1 MLPQILLIGAT
12 GRTGSL
18 VLSEALTR
26 GHSVTIL
33 LRKPNSNLPQDHANL
48 TTVTGD
54 PCDASDVE
62 KALRSCSS
70 TRPNVP
76 VVIISTLG
84 QTRTSGNPWAATTSP
99 ARFMDT
105 SAKAVLAAAAA
116 AASSEAVKT
125 KTGSTGS
132 SSGSSRVQV
141 HPIEIV
147 KFVVMSMFGVGD
159 SFANL
164 NFALRWTFNHSN
176 MDQTLEDQ
184 TLVDQTVRNGNLPYV
199 LVRPVILNEGEA
211 APVKVYASSA
221 EGVGFMPKISVKSV
235 AKFLVDAASKGDWDG
250 TAPVIVN

>member
-26 GHSVTIL
+26 GHFVTIL
-33 LRKPNSNLPQDHANL
+33 LRKPNSNLPQHANL

-54 PCDASDVE
+54 PCNASDVE
-62 KALRSCSS
+62 KALRSM
-70 TRPNVP
+70 RPNVP

-84 QTRTSGNPWAATTSP
+84 QTRTS

-105 SAKAVLAAAAA
+105 SAKAVLAAA
-116 AASSEAVKT
+116 SSDAVT
-125 KTGSTGS
+125 RTGS
-132 SSGSSRVQV
+132 SSGSSGVQAQ
-141 HPIEIV
+141 IEIV

-184 TLVDQTVRNGNLPYV
+184 TLVDQTVRNGRLPYV

-235 AKFLVDAASKGDWDG
+235 AEFLVDAASKGDWDC
-250 TAPVIVN
+250 TAPVIAN

>member
-26 GHSVTIL
+26 GHFVTIL

-54 PCDASDVE
+54 PCNASDVE
-62 KALRSCSS
+62 KALRSCS

-105 SAKAVLAAAAA
+105 SAKAVLAAA
-116 AASSEAVKT
+116 SSEAVT
-125 KTGSTGS
+125 KTTGS
-132 SSGSSRVQV
+132 SSGSSGVQAQ
-141 HPIEIV
+141 IEIV

-159 SFANL
+159 SFVNL

-184 TLVDQTVRNGNLPYV
+184 TLVDQTVRNGSLPYV

-235 AKFLVDAASKGDWDG
+235 AKFLVDAASKADWDC
-250 TAPVIVN
+250 TAPVIAN

>member
-54 PCDASDVE
+54 PCNASDVE

-70 TRPNVP
+70 TRPDVP

-105 SAKAVLAAAAA
+105 SAKAVLAAAV
-116 AASSEAVKT
+116 SSKAVTNT
-125 KTGSTGS
+125 KTGSS
-132 SSGSSRVQV
+132 SSSPSGVQV
-141 HPIEIV
+141 HQIEIV
-147 KFVVMSMFGVGD
+147 KLVVMSMFGVGD

-250 TAPVIVN
+250 TAPVIAN

>member
-33 LRKPNSNLPQDHANL
+33 LCKPNSNSPQDHANL

-54 PCDASDVE
+54 PCNASDVE
-62 KALRSCSS
+62 KALRSCS
-70 TRPNVP
+70 TRPDVP

-105 SAKAVLAAAAA
+105 SAKAVLAAAAK
-116 AASSEAVKT
+116 AVKT
-125 KTGSTGS
+125 TGS
-132 SSGSSRVQV
+132 SSGSSGVQV
-141 HPIEIV
+141 QIV
-147 KFVVMSMFGVGD
+147 KFVVMFMFGVGD

-184 TLVDQTVRNGNLPYV
+184 TLVDQTVRNGSLPYV

-221 EGVGFMPKISVKSV
+221 EGVSFMPKISVKSV
-235 AKFLVDAASKGDWDG
+235 AKFLLDAASKTDWDC
-250 TAPVIVN
+250 TAPVIAN